1 MFLLRLLFVVLAALF
16 VRRLLRRAFASP
28 AGKPP
33 PVSGPGSP
41 PGRGPRDLNG
51 QDIADADFEEIP

>member
-16 VRRLLRRAFASP
+16 VRRLLRRAFAP
-28 AGKPP
+28 TPGRRPT
-33 PVSGPGSP
+33 VSGSGTRPA
-41 PGRGPRDLNG
+41 RGTRDLND